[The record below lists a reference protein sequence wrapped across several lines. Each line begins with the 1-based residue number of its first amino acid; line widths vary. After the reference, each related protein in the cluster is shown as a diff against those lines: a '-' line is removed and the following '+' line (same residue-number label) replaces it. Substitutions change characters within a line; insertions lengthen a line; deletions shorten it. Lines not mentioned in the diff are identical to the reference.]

1 MITPSLTFVAAANAV
16 RLTGATP
23 VFCDIGGPDDLNLD
37 TADLESAITEHTKAV
52 LVLHY
57 GGFPCDMDTVLEIAA
72 RHRIAVVEDAAHGL
86 GAQIGDRS
94 CGTLGAVGCFSFFAN
109 KNLPIGEGGM
119 VVTDDPEL
127 ANRLKLLRSHG
138 MTTLTWDRHRGH
150 ASSYDVLTVGFNYRL
165 DEIRAA
171 MALVQL
177 ERLPALTRQ
186 RGTLAD
192 RYVERLHGVAGIV
205 VPFAGADRAA
215 AAHHLAVVVLP
226 EHTDREQ
233 VRSALG
239 QCRRADKRPLSPG
252 SSLHRLPGPVDAGA
266 PEHRIGRRPASDLA
280 AVPHAQRRAPRAR
293 RRVPAGGRRRRDTGS
308 AKQPADRRRGSP
320 EPGLLPGAAEH
331 DAAVVAA
338 EAHGVRER
346 DLQLDGTRLV
356 GHVVEVALRIGCA
369 VVDRRRQ
376 HAVVQRQRAHH
387 RLDRARRPR
396 SSGR

>member
-1 MITPSLTFVAAANAV
+1 VTSPQWIVPLSDVVGDDELVEAAADAVRSGWWSSGPRVAELEDRFAAYTGTQHALAVANGTAALHLALVALGIGPGDEVITPSLTFVAAANAV

-37 TADLESAITEHTKAV
+37 TADVESAITERTKAV

-57 GGFPCDMDTVLEIAA
+57 GGFPCDMDTVLELAA
-72 RHRIAVVEDAAHGL
+72 RHGIAVVEDAAHGL
-86 GAQIGDRS
+86 GARIGDRS

-127 ANRLKLLRSHG
+127 ADRLKLLRSHG

-177 ERLPALTRQ
+177 ERLPALTRR
-186 RGTLAD
+186 RGALAE

-233 VRSALG
+233 VRAALAQAGVQTSVHYPPVHRFTAYQG
-239 QCRRADKRPLSPG
+239 QSTRELPRTESVADRLLTLPLYPTLS
-252 SSLHRLPGPVDAGA
+252 DAHL
-266 PEHRIGRRPASDLA
+266 EHVVESVLA
-280 AVPHAQRRAPRAR
+280 AVAR
-293 RRVPAGGRRRRDTGS
+293 PAR
-308 AKQPADRRRGSP
+308 
-320 EPGLLPGAAEH
+320 
-331 DAAVVAA
+331 
-338 EAHGVRER
+338 VREAT
-346 DLQLDGTRLV
+346 G
-356 GHVVEVALRIGCA
+356 
-369 VVDRRRQ
+369 
-376 HAVVQRQRAHH
+376 
-387 RLDRARRPR
+387 
-396 SSGR
+396 